1 MMTSDYPN
9 PSFCGDFLPVERV
22 CHARYTSSAGLPY
35 NKGLEELRN
44 KNNVKVMQ

>member
-22 CHARYTSSAGLPY
+22 CVARYIKLLIPWKSVDFKP
-35 NKGLEELRN
+35 
-44 KNNVKVMQ
+44 